1 MIKLDV
7 LSGYTEGNG
16 EDNRFILIGVL
27 GHRVYG
33 VYKAEGLRSM
43 ARLINNDP
51 FIMTVDRDQQIE
63 IPADKAIIMQNEL
76 NRIAGELDFINL
88 GNFEDESN

>member
-7 LSGYTEGNG
+7 LEGYIESGRSS
-16 EDNRFILIGVL
+16 RFLLRGVL
-27 GHRVYG
+27 GHAVYG

-51 FIMTVDRDQQIE
+51 FIMTIDDEQQIR

-76 NRIAGELDFINL
+76 NRIADELE
-88 GNFEDESN
+88 ED